1 MKRFMV
7 VFICCLYGTLAF
19 AGSSQVYTDD
29 DLGKYRSE
37 DNVKSSRDE
46 TFSKFKEESDRLDR
60 EIRERSDKLDREIK
74 ELREK
79 SESQQRE
86 IESYAPTPISASERK
101 QGISLINSYFRSTL
115 KDPDSLK
122 IYDINGVK
130 HGPYVVY
137 SVDYG
142 AKNSFGGY
150 VREQKTLTYMGNEL
164 VRID

>member
-29 DLGKYRSE
+29 DLGKYKSE

-46 TFSKFKEESDRLDR
+46 SSSKFKEESDRL
-60 EIRERSDKLDREIK
+60 LREIK

-86 IESYAPTPISASERK
+86 IESYNPVPVSASERQ
-101 QGISLINSYFRSTL
+101 QGISLINSYFRFTL

-122 IYDINGVK
+122 IHSMNGTK
-130 HGPYVVY
+130 RGPYVVY
-137 SVDYG
+137 YVDYG

-150 VREQKTLTYMGNEL
+150 VREQKTLTYRGSQL

>member
-1 MKRFMV
+1 MNRVMV

-37 DNVKSSRDE
+37 DNGRSGKDE
-46 TFSKFKEESDRLDR
+46 SLNKYTKELE
-60 EIRERSDKLDREIK
+60 KLDREIK

-86 IESYAPTPISASERK
+86 IESYAPIPISASERK
-101 QGISLINSYFRSTL
+101 QGISLINSYFRNTL

-122 IYDINGVK
+122 IYDIKGVK

-150 VREQKTLTYMGNEL
+150 VREQKTLTYRGNEL